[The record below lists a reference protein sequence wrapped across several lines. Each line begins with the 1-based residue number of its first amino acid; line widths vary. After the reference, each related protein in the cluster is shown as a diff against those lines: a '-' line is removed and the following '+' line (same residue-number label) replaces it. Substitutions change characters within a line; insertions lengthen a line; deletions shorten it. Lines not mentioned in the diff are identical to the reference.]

1 MKAMSAASTQCIPS
15 VSKEHHSIK
24 KPQQGSKRIK
34 TTDDATE
41 VIHLAAEGHYLH
53 LLC

>member
-1 MKAMSAASTQCIPS
+1 MSAASTQCIPS

-34 TTDDATE
+34 TADATE

-53 LLC
+53 LIY